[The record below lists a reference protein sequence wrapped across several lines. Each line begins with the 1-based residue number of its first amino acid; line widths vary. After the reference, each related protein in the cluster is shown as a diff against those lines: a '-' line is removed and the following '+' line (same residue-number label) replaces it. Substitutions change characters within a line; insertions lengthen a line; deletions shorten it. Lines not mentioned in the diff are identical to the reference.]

1 MDVPLSIY
9 FLAVPTYTSGTIT
22 CGTIPTPPTSS
33 KMVSDDDN
41 QPVIMCPDESAK
53 YKCDAG
59 GINAIKVSR
68 TFTFRLVPRIVHT
81 VYLSNNICNMYS
93 LRRHQQNPLMKYH
106 AKITNNMVLHR
117 NGQNALTN

>member
-1 MDVPLSIY
+1 MDVPLLIY

-22 CGTIPTPPTSS
+22 CGTVPTPPTSS

-68 TFTFRLVPRIVHT
+68 TNTFWLAT
-81 VYLSNNICNMYS
+81 LYVYSVFNN
-93 LRRHQQNPLMKYH
+93 
-106 AKITNNMVLHR
+106 
-117 NGQNALTN
+117 